1 MKMNFIHNFCNLGK
15 LWKRAIS
22 KEYFSMKI
30 VLCILR
36 LKKHKNK
43 TKNLIKCNNLIKE
56 AGNKRSKNNEKVYIN
71 YII

>member
-1 MKMNFIHNFCNLGK
+1 MKMNFIHNFCNLEK

-22 KEYFSMKI
+22 KKYFSIKI

-43 TKNLIKCNNLIKE
+43 TKNLIKCNNLIQE
-56 AGNKRSKNNEKVYIN
+56 AI
-71 YII
+71 